1 MSTGEVR
8 LYRVKEYKDLDTN
21 EIFLAPHPD
30 IPEKGIFGKNVLAF
44 ANALHF
50 EYRVPFGGIANI
62 FTNVFDISMT
72 APTAMNICN
81 RVANKLSYKY
91 EELNGELR
99 ASDVVNG
106 DETGSNQN
114 GRSEWLW
121 GFFTPLIAFFRFF
134 PQRGGKILEE
144 VLGKC
149 FKGKIGCDGWST
161 YAVYSKEY
169 GILLQRCWAH
179 LIREV
184 RYMCKDVPE
193 LHEAYVWIMDMFK
206 KIKKLRT
213 IKSKTRRQKGYD
225 QLIADM
231 DKWVKIY
238 RCYRGM
244 KQIVTKVENGGK
256 FWFTCVLHPEIEPTN
271 NSAERGLRKFVVM
284 EKIMGCLRTEQ
295 GKKTTQI
302 MMSLFGT
309 WNLQGLNPYRE
320 LRAIL

>member
-1 MSTGEVR
+1 M
-8 LYRVKEYKDLDTN
+8 L
-21 EIFLAPHPD
+21 
-30 IPEKGIFGKNVLAF
+30 
-44 ANALHF
+44 
-50 EYRVPFGGIANI
+50 
-62 FTNVFDISMT
+62 
-72 APTAMNICN
+72 
-81 RVANKLSYKY
+81 
-91 EELNGELR
+91 
-99 ASDVVNG
+99 
-106 DETGSNQN
+106 
-114 GRSEWLW
+114 
-121 GFFTPLIAFFRFF
+121 FFRFF

-284 EKIMGCLRTEQ
+284 EK
-295 GKKTTQI
+295 
-302 MMSLFGT
+302 
-309 WNLQGLNPYRE
+309 
-320 LRAIL
+320 